1 MFSVRLPQDLEDR
14 LNRLARE
21 TGRTKTS
28 FVREAIT
35 EHLAE
40 LEQILLAEKVLER
53 VRAGEEGTVRL
64 DEMINRYG
72 VEGEAGEGFPTLH
85 TPGG

>member
-1 MFSVRLPQDLEDR
+1 MISVRLPQDLEDR
-14 LNRLARE
+14 LNRFARE

-40 LEQILLAEKVLER
+40 LEEIHLAEKVVER
-53 VRAGEEGTVRL
+53 VRAGEEGTVSL
-64 DEMINRYG
+64 DEMMNRYG
-72 VEGEAGEGFPTLH
+72 VEGRAGEGIPTL
-85 TPGG
+85 P